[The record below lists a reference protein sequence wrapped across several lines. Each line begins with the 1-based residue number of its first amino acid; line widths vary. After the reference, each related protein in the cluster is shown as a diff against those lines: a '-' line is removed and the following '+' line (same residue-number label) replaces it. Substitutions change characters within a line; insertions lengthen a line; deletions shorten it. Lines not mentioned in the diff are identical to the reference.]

1 MYGDLKSKPQEELEK
16 TKQLLEK
23 ILAIEASED
32 SELKAD
38 LEGMKTLLIFKKAKA
53 LLNRMEE
60 QIQDMTF
67 LNGVFDKPSPESTS
81 GKQP

>member
-67 LNGVFDKPSPESTS
+67 LNLSLIHI
-81 GKQP
+81 